1 MLLGGAIDALNIEK
15 NKDSTYSI
23 GLSMESESFVQSVKE
38 HLKQGRTKVFL
49 TLREYGSP
57 GEECAIAECELDESM
72 TAGEIVFTKSLLND
86 GGAFTEED
94 LPFLNLLKEKEEN
107 YSSYDRYYV
116 RNIQYSSAGY
126 VVDAEA
132 TEY

>member
-1 MLLGGAIDALNIEK
+1 MKLIAESKEYLEK
-15 NKDSTYSI
+15 
-23 GLSMESESFVQSVKE
+23 SVKE
-38 HLKQGRTKVFL
+38 HLKQGRKKVFL
-49 TLREYGSP
+49 ILNGYGSP

-86 GGAFTEED
+86 GGVFTEED
-94 LPFLNLLKEKEEN
+94 IPFLNLLKEKEEN
-107 YSSYDRYYV
+107 YSAYDRYYV

-132 TEY
+132 TED